1 MLSVLCPCYNED
13 KSVNLLYNRVVSVME
28 NSDEKFQIF
37 FVDDGSRDNTLDILK
52 NIASN
57 DERVKVIEFSR
68 NFGFEPALTALLDY
82 SEGDAVVIIDADLQH
97 PPEVIPSMI
106 AKWREGFDIV
116 YTKRKNRNSN
126 GIVRKFLTSYF
137 YKIYNAVSE
146 AHIIEGT
153 GEFCLMDR
161 RVVNAVLKFN
171 ETHKFMRGIFSWIG
185 FRRTMI
191 DYVCEKRYGGESKFT
206 FRKLF
211 ALAFDGLLSF
221 SSFPLKL
228 IFHLGVLSLFGVIFY
243 GITNSFATEMFFVLL
258 LFSLNFL
265 CIGIIGMYIGRV
277 YDETKNRPLYIVREV
292 YSKNH
297 EKNHEE
303 TDS

>member
-1 MLSVLCPCYNED
+1 MLSILCPCYNEE
-13 KSVNLLYNRVVSVME
+13 KSVNLLYSRVISVME
-28 NSDEKFQIF
+28 NSNEKFQII
-37 FVDDGSRDNTLDILK
+37 FVDDGSRDNTLNILK

-68 NFGFEPALTALLDY
+68 NFGIEPALTALLDY

-97 PPEVIPSMI
+97 PPEISPSMI
-106 AKWREGFDIV
+106 EKWREGFDIV
-116 YTKRKNRNSN
+116 YTKRTNRNSD
-126 GIVRKFLTSYF
+126 GAVRKFLTSYF
-137 YKIYNAVSE
+137 YKIYNIVSE
-146 AHIIEGT
+146 AHIIEEV

-161 RVVNAVLKFN
+161 RVVNAVLKFK

-191 DYVCEKRYGGESKFT
+191 DYVCEQRYGGESKFT

-228 IFHLGVLSLFGVIFY
+228 IFYLGVLSLFGVFFY
-243 GITNSFATEMFFVLL
+243 GITNSFVSEMFFVLL

-265 CIGIIGMYIGRV
+265 CTGIIGMYIGRA
-277 YDETKNRPLYIVREV
+277 YDETKNRPLYIVREI
-292 YSKNH
+292 YSKND
-297 EKNHEE
+297 EK